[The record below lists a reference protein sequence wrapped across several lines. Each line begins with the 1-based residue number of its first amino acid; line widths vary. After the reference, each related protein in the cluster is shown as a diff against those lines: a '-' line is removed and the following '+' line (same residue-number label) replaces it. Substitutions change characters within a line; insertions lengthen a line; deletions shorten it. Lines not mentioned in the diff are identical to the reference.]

1 MNLDFRSIVTAN
13 SVLKITFYP
22 FTIFIMAK
30 RIARRA
36 TSFKGDPPPPPPPPP
51 PPALY
56 PPPSDFGGLA
66 VEPAEDVLVALWL
79 AVARLSFKLCLSS
92 RKFRC
97 LMLACSLSK
106 LSRLAPI
113 MRLSILRLRSLVRRD
128 RILQWAPTPEYVS

>member
-30 RIARRA
+30 SIARRA
-36 TSFKGDPPPPPPPPP
+36 TSFKGDPPPPP

-79 AVARLSFKLCLSS
+79 AARLSFKLCLSS

-128 RILQWAPTPEYVS
+128 RMLQWAPTPEYVS